1 MARLKIITDQA
12 FLHQKSK
19 PVTEFTP
26 RLWQFIDDMRETMR
40 AADGVGLAAVQV
52 GVLYR
57 ICIVDTPN
65 GVIELVNPEILE
77 LHEQEKDKDDCP
89 SVKFLKGKEGCL
101 SVPKTYVVVNRP
113 QKVTVRAQDKWGKE
127 FTRTF
132 EKMEAVIA
140 CHEIDHLDGVL
151 ITDKETED

>member
-1 MARLKIITDQA
+1 
-12 FLHQKSK
+12 
-19 PVTEFTP
+19 
-26 RLWQFIDDMRETMR
+26 MR
-40 AADGVGLAAVQV
+40 AADGIGLAAVQV

-65 GVIELVNPEILE
+65 GVVELINPEILD
-77 LHEQEKDKDDCP
+77 LHEEKGKDDCP
-89 SVKFLKGKEGCL
+89 SAKFLKGKEGCL

-132 EKMEAVIA
+132 EKMEAVCV
-140 CHEIDHLDGVL
+140 CHEIDHLDGIL
-151 ITDKETED
+151 IIDREDTGGK